1 MKIYIKQP
9 SQNAYT
15 IVNQINETINKLNSL
30 TELAIEYNR
39 CVEENKKL
47 KNEAL
52 PIYKDQETRYAQ
64 LLSELEQKQNR
75 IENELSQLSAVH
87 IVEKKRLQHNLSI
100 VKSDI
105 AINYNNYSRAR
116 YSVCEIINKMDLNSA
131 FIETHPLDETT
142 EQHHDLIIAELNPAI
157 NMLSQVI
164 NTPLF
169 EHNPNII
176 NYIERYEIANEE
188 SFELD

>member
-9 SQNAYT
+9 SHSAHT
-15 IVNQINETINKLNSL
+15 IVYQINETINKLNLL
-30 TELAIEYNR
+30 TDLAVEYNR
-39 CVEENKKL
+39 CVEENKKR
-47 KNEAL
+47 KNETL
-52 PIYKDQETRYAQ
+52 PIYKDQETRYSQ
-64 LLSELEQKQNR
+64 LLSKLEQKQNR

-87 IVEKKRLQHNLSI
+87 IVEKKRLQHDLSI

-116 YSVCEIINKMDLNSA
+116 HSVSEIIKKMDLNSA
-131 FIETHPLDETT
+131 FIETNPLDETT
-142 EQHHDLIIAELNPAI
+142 EQHHNLIIAELNPAI
-157 NMLSQVI
+157 NLLSKTI